1 MRRLAVLALAL
12 LCPATAWS
20 QKAIPGTVVIVV
32 GAEATAP
39 VPTLSSAKANVDV
52 ADLMFLRLARLGPD
66 YVTAGDRGFVPEL
79 ARRWTRRDSLTLAFE
94 LHPRARWHDGRPVTA
109 RDVVYAFDRIRRDSA
124 DASKALLLRW
134 VGSVTAEGDRTVV
147 VRFSRVYA
155 EQFYDAV
162 WHVQPLPAHLLDTIP
177 KDRLPSSAFVQNPVG
192 NGPYRFGKREPGRQ
206 VELVAVPDFFLGR
219 PGVGRVVFLLARD
232 AETQL
237 NLLLDGTA
245 DAIEGVVPVN
255 VPRVQA
261 RKTFRVMPIPTT
273 GIGYLLFNQRAY
285 GDRSQPHPIL
295 SDPALRRALSQ
306 GLDRS
311 AMTRATFGDWAS
323 VPEGPVPLLHWIR
336 EPGTQLVRYDP
347 AAARAQLE
355 QRGWRDT
362 DGDGVLDRDG
372 QPLTL
377 RLNFPGTSSPRV
389 MLAQQV
395 QEQWR
400 RIGVRLELV
409 RLDGPVWYER
419 RVKGEF
425 DIDFSAATM
434 DPSPS
439 GMVQSWSCA
448 GRGGSNVAQ
457 YCNPAADSLIE
468 AAITGTGDV
477 RGAWRQAIRRIVDDA
492 PAVFLYAP
500 SNALV
505 VHQRFDRVI
514 IRPDSYWSAI
524 WQWRVRPGQEL
535 PRDRVR

>member
-39 VPTLSSAKANVDV
+39 IPTLSSAKANVDV

-109 RDVVYAFDRIRRDSA
+109 RDVVFAFDRIRRDSA

-134 VGSVTAEGDRTVV
+134 VGPVTAEGERTVV

-177 KDRLPSSAFVQNPVG
+177 KDRLASSAFVQNPVG

-295 SDPALRRALSQ
+295 GDPALRRALSQ

-468 AAITGTGDV
+468 AAIAGTGDV